1 MFNSVVTSEVYNS
14 VDPSSLSRSLVY
26 SYSAKS
32 LKLGCQLVAAS
43 STVLRYYS

>member
-1 MFNSVVTSEVYNS
+1 MFNSVVTSEVYS